1 MISLAQ
7 TVITL
12 QLREPMIVQTYLFR
26 VVVTILIVI
35 KVEYDIEELPWE
47 YQRDV
52 KGKIIEIDVS
62 QEITRSGRCYS
73 PIGSKSKSYW
83 KIIEFKEECG

>member
-12 QLREPMIVQTYLFR
+12 QLREPMIVQIFR

-35 KVEYDIEELPWE
+35 KVEYDIEELPWD